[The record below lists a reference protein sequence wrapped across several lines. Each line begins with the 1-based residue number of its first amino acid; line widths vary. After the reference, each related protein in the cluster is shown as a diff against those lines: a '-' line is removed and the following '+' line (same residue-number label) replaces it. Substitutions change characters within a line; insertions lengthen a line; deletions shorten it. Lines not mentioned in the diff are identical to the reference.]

1 MTRPLALII
10 LDGWGCAAEVR
21 GNAITLA
28 HLPNFDRLRETYP
41 YTTLEASGEAVGL
54 PEGQMGNSEVGHLN
68 IGAGRVVYQDIT
80 RISRA
85 IRTGEFFSNQ
95 VLLDAMQEAV
105 KRGSALHLFGLLSD
119 GGVHSHLTHLYA
131 LLQMACRIQAPQV
144 FIHAFLDGR
153 DVPPSSA
160 RSYIQAVEEKC
171 RFLGAGAIATVMG
184 RYYAMDRDKRWDRV
198 QKAFNAL
205 VYGLGETASSAD
217 KAVVE
222 SYAREVTD
230 EFVLP
235 AVILD
240 GDGHPV
246 GRVRPGDV
254 VIFYNF
260 RADRAREI
268 TRAFVDRDFSGF
280 ERPGGYPDVDF
291 VCMTQYD
298 ATIQAPVAFPP
309 QSLSHTLGE
318 VLAAR
323 GLKQLRIAETEKY
336 AHVTFFFNGGVET
349 PNPGEDRILI
359 PSPKVATYDLKPEMS
374 APEVTGALLAEIAKD
389 RYDVIVL
396 NYANPDMLGHT
407 GVIDATV
414 SALETVDVCLGQ
426 VVEAILSRD
435 GTALITA
442 DHGNAEQMLEPNGQ
456 EPHTAHTTN
465 RVPLILAGRRYRGSA
480 LRQEGALE
488 DIAPT
493 MLEILG
499 IPQPPEMT
507 GHSLLL
513 PSQAPGAIAIVAY

>member
-1 MTRPLALII
+1 
-10 LDGWGCAAEVR
+10 
-21 GNAITLA
+21 
-28 HLPNFDRLRETYP
+28 
-41 YTTLEASGEAVGL
+41 
-54 PEGQMGNSEVGHLN
+54 
-68 IGAGRVVYQDIT
+68 
-80 RISRA
+80 
-85 IRTGEFFSNQ
+85 
-95 VLLDAMQEAV
+95 
-105 KRGSALHLFGLLSD
+105 
-119 GGVHSHLTHLYA
+119 
-131 LLQMACRIQAPQV
+131 
-144 FIHAFLDGR
+144 
-153 DVPPSSA
+153 
-160 RSYIQAVEEKC
+160 
-171 RFLGAGAIATVMG
+171 
-184 RYYAMDRDKRWDRV
+184 
-198 QKAFNAL
+198 
-205 VYGLGETASSAD
+205 
-217 KAVVE
+217 
-222 SYAREVTD
+222 
-230 EFVLP
+230 
-235 AVILD
+235 VILD

-280 ERPGGYPDVDF
+280 ERPGGYPDIDY

-309 QSLSHTLGE
+309 QSLNHTLGE

-359 PSPKVATYDLKPEMS
+359 PSSKVATYDLKPEMS
-374 APEVTGALLAEIAKD
+374 ASEVTGAVLAEIAKD

-396 NYANPDMLGHT
+396 NYANPDMVGHT

-414 SALETVDVCLGQ
+414 SALETVDGCLGQ

-435 GTALITA
+435 GTVLVTA

-465 RVPLILAGRRYRGSA
+465 RVPLILAGRMYRGST
-480 LRQEGALE
+480 LSQEGALE
-488 DIAPT
+488 DVAPT

-507 GHSLLL
+507 GHSLIEVGSKRSEVGVKSL
-513 PSQAPGAIAIVAY
+513 

>member
-1 MTRPLALII
+1 LAHSLALVI
-10 LDGWGCAAEVR
+10 LDGWGCAAEPR
-21 GNAITLA
+21 GNAIALA
-28 HLPNFDRLRETYP
+28 HLPNYDQLRDTYP
-41 YTTLEASGEAVGL
+41 GTTLNASGEAVGL

-80 RISRA
+80 RINRA
-85 IRTGEFFSNQ
+85 IRTGEFFTNQ
-95 VLLDAMQEAV
+95 VLLDAMQKAAQ
-105 KRGSALHLFGLLSD
+105 RRSAIHLLGLLSD
-119 GGVHSHLTHLYA
+119 GGVHSYPTHMYA
-131 LLQMACRIQAPQV
+131 LLEMARRSQAPQV

-160 RSYIQAVEEKC
+160 RSYIRAAEEKC
-171 RFLGAGAIATVMG
+171 RSLGVGVIATVMG

-198 QKAFNAL
+198 QKAFEAL
-205 VYGLGETASSAD
+205 VYGEGETAVSAD
-217 KAVVE
+217 AAVAQ
-222 SYAREVTD
+222 SYDRKITD
-230 EFVLP
+230 EFLLP
-235 AVILD
+235 TVILD
-240 GDGHPV
+240 GEGLPV

-254 VIFYNF
+254 VIFYNY
-260 RADRAREI
+260 RSDRAREI
-268 TRAFVDRDFSGF
+268 TRAFVDRDFDGF
-280 ERPGGYPDVDF
+280 ERPGGYPDVDY

-309 QSLSHTLGE
+309 QTLNHTLGE
-318 VLAAR
+318 VLATG

-407 GVIDATV
+407 GVIDAAV
-414 SALETVDVCLGQ
+414 SALETVDGCLGQ
-426 VVEAILSRD
+426 VVEAILSRG
-435 GTALITA
+435 GTVLVTA
-442 DHGNAEQMLEPNGQ
+442 DHGNAEQMLDPNGQ

-465 RVPLILAGRRYRGSA
+465 RVPLILAGQRYRDRA
-480 LRQEGALE
+480 LRQDGSLQ

-499 IPQPPEMT
+499 IPQPLEMT
-507 GHSLLL
+507 GRSLLL
-513 PSQAPGAIAIVAY
+513 PANGAV

>member
-1 MTRPLALII
+1 LARPLALII
-10 LDGWGCAAEVR
+10 LDGWGCAAEIR

-28 HLPNFDRLRETYP
+28 HLPNFNRLRDDYP
-41 YTTLEASGEAVGL
+41 CTTLEASGEAVGL

-85 IRTGEFFSNQ
+85 IRTGEFFTNQ
-95 VLLDAMQEAV
+95 VLLGAMQKAAE
-105 KRGSALHLFGLLSD
+105 RGPGAALHLFGLLSD
-119 GGVHSHLTHLYA
+119 GGVHSYPTHLYA
-131 LLQMACRIQAPQV
+131 LLEMASRLQVPQV

-160 RSYIQAVEEKC
+160 RSYIRAAEEKC
-171 RFLGAGAIATVMG
+171 RSLGTGVIATVMG
-184 RYYAMDRDKRWDRV
+184 RYYGMDRDKRWDRV
-198 QKAFNAL
+198 QKAFDAL
-205 VYGLGETASSAD
+205 VYGQGETAASAEA
-217 KAVVE
+217 AVAQ
-222 SYAREVTD
+222 SYERGITD

-235 AVILD
+235 TVILD
-240 GDGHPV
+240 GDGHPK
-246 GRVRPGDV
+246 GSVRPGDV
-254 VIFYNF
+254 IIFYNF
-260 RADRAREI
+260 RSDRAREI

-280 ERPGGYPDVDF
+280 ERPGGYPGADY

-298 ATIQAPVAFPP
+298 ATIQASVAFPP
-309 QSLSHTLGE
+309 LSLSHTLGE
-318 VLAAR
+318 VLAAG

-374 APEVTGALLAEIAKD
+374 ALEVTGALLAEIAKD

-407 GVIDATV
+407 GVIDAAV
-414 SALETVDVCLGQ
+414 RALETVDGCLGR
-426 VVEAILSRD
+426 VVEAVLSHD
-435 GTALITA
+435 GTAIVTA
-442 DHGNAEQMLEPNGQ
+442 DHGNVEQMLEPDGQ

-465 RVPLILAGRRYRGSA
+465 RVPLILAGRSYRGRA
-480 LRQEGALE
+480 LRQDGALE

-493 MLEILG
+493 MLEILEM
-499 IPQPPEMT
+499 PQPPEMT
-507 GHSLLL
+507 GNSLLL
-513 PSQAPGAIAIVAY
+513 PVKAPAR